1 MPTIRAERMEAMV
14 AAIAE
19 ANGSSEDEARLIAV
33 NLVEAN
39 LKGHDSHGL
48 GLMPTYVNARQY
60 GKLRPNR
67 HISVVKDDGAIL
79 LLDGN
84 AGYGQVIGAEAMRLG
99 IERAQSHGLCLMSLR
114 NSHHLGR
121 IGAWG
126 EMAADAGL
134 ISIHW
139 VNGITKMPLVAPY
152 GGSDARYT
160 TNPYCT
166 AIPETPDHPRI
177 IFDMATTKVAQGKV
191 RVAYNKGVE
200 VPPDCLIDST
210 GVMTTN
216 PAVMFEEPTG
226 ALMSVGQHK
235 GYGLALICEILAGGL
250 SGGGT
255 FLPERSDGWSIINNM
270 LTIIVDPA
278 RLGDTGALY
287 AEIDDFIRHVKA
299 SPPAPGVDAVMVP
312 GDPERKSSAE
322 RGANGLPI
330 DDQTWQ
336 EMVQCAVQ
344 SGIDEKIARAFGE
357 EAA

>member
-1 MPTIRAERMEAMV
+1 MPTIAADRMEAMM
-14 AAIAE
+14 ATIAK
-19 ANGSSEDEARLIAV
+19 ANGSSDDEARLIAT

-39 LKGHDSHGL
+39 LKGHDSHGI
-48 GLMPTYVNARQY
+48 GLMPTYVNASQF

-84 AGYGQVIGAEAMRLG
+84 AGYGQAIGVEAMQLG
-99 IERAQSHGLCLMSLR
+99 IERAKEHGMCLMSLR

-166 AIPETPDHPRI
+166 AIPETPEHPRI

-191 RVAYNKGVE
+191 RVAFNKGVE
-200 VPPDCLIDST
+200 VPPDCLIDNR
-210 GVMTTN
+210 GVMTQD
-216 PAVMFEEPTG
+216 PSVMFNEPTG

-278 RLGDTGALY
+278 RLGSTDALL
-287 AEIDDFIRHVKA
+287 AEVDMFIKHVKA
-299 SPPAPGVDAVMVP
+299 SPPAPGVEEVMVP

-322 RGANGLPI
+322 RSANGLPI
-330 DDQTWQ
+330 DDQTW
-336 EMVQCAVQ
+336 EELVQCAIQV
-344 SGIDEKIARAFGE
+344 GIAEDVARGFGNP
-357 EAA
+357 A